1 MHEVIADFWRSHSAA
16 IFSLG
21 KRIAIALIIIL
32 AGKIVIVFNERAG
45 RKAARKLHVDE
56 NLASVLR
63 LLVRYGTIIIAGI
76 MILDAF
82 GFNTTSLIAV
92 LGAAGIAV
100 GIALKDTLGNIA
112 AGIILLFLR
121 VYKQG
126 DYIEAGDVAGS
137 VRELNL
143 FVTVLETP
151 EGIYIAAPNA
161 GILATPIKNYSKN
174 GRRRMEINVSIS
186 YHDSIET
193 AFRVMQEIIDAETR
207 FLKDPAPQMM
217 VKSLGDSGV
226 NLMLRAW
233 AESGNYWNIYWEQSR
248 NIKEK
253 IEAAGLSI
261 PFPQRDIHILR
272 DSASG
277 IT

>member
-1 MHEVIADFWRSHSAA
+1 MHEVLADFWRSHSAA
-16 IFSLG
+16 IFMVGRRTVTAL
-21 KRIAIALIIIL
+21 AIML
-32 AGKIVIVFNERAG
+32 AGKILIGLSERAA
-45 RKAARKLHVDE
+45 RKAAAGDIPVDE
-56 NLASVLR
+56 TFLSILR
-63 LLVRYGTIIIAGI
+63 LAVRYGTIIIAGI
-76 MILDAF
+76 MILDVL
-82 GFNTTSLIAV
+82 GINTGSLIAV

-112 AGIILLFLR
+112 AGIILLLLR
-121 VYKQG
+121 LYKQG
-126 DYIEAGDVAGS
+126 DYIEAGSVAGS
-137 VRELNL
+137 VREFNL

-161 GILATPIKNYSKN
+161 SIWGTPIKNYSRN
-174 GRRRMEINVSIS
+174 GRRRMEIDVSIAYS
-186 YHDSIET
+186 DSIET
-193 AFRVMQEIIDAETR
+193 AFRVMQEIIDTESR

-217 VKSLGDSGV
+217 VKSLGDNGV

-233 AESGNYWNIYWEQSR
+233 AESGNYWNVYWEQSR

-272 DSASG
+272 
-277 IT
+277 